1 MKCVKSK
8 EKLQADNGV
17 FHPASPRLNLSHA
30 VCSSSFLIS
39 TYIKVAF
46 SFKILEVY
54 FVILSFQKMNI
65 IILQKTM
72 EHDKACITGPF
83 MHFSLALCLTMLQR
97 LALMAQ

>member
-8 EKLQADNGV
+8 DKLQADNGV

-65 IILQKTM
+65 IILQKQWNMTK
-72 EHDKACITGPF
+72 HVLPGHLCT
-83 MHFSLALCLTMLQR
+83 SLWPYASQCSRDLH
-97 LALMAQ
+97 